1 MSIGNKKSTGITI
14 ENMNVWSYSQNPDWV
29 LYPESQLT
37 SILSNLTTQ
46 VKKEAELESDTLR
59 REVPDMDKLVRSD
72 DYSFIKSLTQAQF
85 DNMKQN
91 ETLQE
96 GVLYTT
102 DKIEED

>member
-1 MSIGNKKSTGITI
+1 M
-14 ENMNVWSYSQNPDWV
+14 
-29 LYPESQLT
+29 YPESRLPGGT
-37 SILSNLTTQ
+37 TTLGNLVAETTRETQ
-46 VKKEAELESDTLR
+46 LESETLR

-85 DNMKQN
+85 ETMKQN
-91 ETLQE
+91 ETLRE